1 MSMWRTFLR
10 AGMIC
15 FTAAMLNLA
24 MHSGAVAAPQGGGK
38 GQASETLDED
48 QNAKQQAERERQA
61 EAREAEQERAE
72 RMQELYDQ
80 GREALDEDQFREA
93 ERSFTEL
100 VKLNGPQTDAA
111 LYWTA
116 YAQNREGKK
125 EAAIGTIGELKKR
138 YPQSRWKKD
147 GEALEIEVRSTTGSK
162 ANPEAQNDE
171 DLKLLAL
178 QGLMN
183 SNPDKAI
190 PLVEGI
196 LNGAGSPR
204 VKSKALFVLA
214 QNGSPQA
221 EQVLGKIA
229 RGQSN
234 PDLQRKALSYLA
246 TFGGKGAGKILAEV
260 YTSSSDPEVK
270 RAVIRSYIISGD
282 REQLA
287 ALAKNEPNPE
297 LRKEAI
303 RNLGITGGQAELQ
316 SMYAKE
322 TDRGVKEEILNAY
335 FIGGDAKGLI
345 AVARTE
351 KDPELKKK
359 AVEKLSLMGSKEA
372 NEYLMELLQK

>member
-1 MSMWRTFLR
+1 MSIGRIIGRRGVTCFI
-10 AGMIC
+10 AG
-15 FTAAMLNLA
+15 MLNLLTL
-24 MHSGAVAAPQGGGK
+24 SGAIAAPQSGAK
-38 GQASETLDED
+38 GQASETADANQDE
-48 QNAKQQAERERQA
+48 KQQAERDRRAQ
-61 EAREAEQERAE
+61 AREAEQERME
-72 RMQELYDQ
+72 RMHELYDE
-80 GREALDEDQFREA
+80 GREALDQDEFQEA

-125 EAAIGTIGELKKR
+125 EAALGTIAELKKR

-147 GEALEIEVRSTTGSK
+147 GEALEIEVRSSTGAK

-183 SNPDKAI
+183 SNPEKAI

-221 EQVLGKIA
+221 EEVLGKIA

-234 PDLQRKALSYLA
+234 PEMQRKAVSYLA

-260 YTSSSDPEVK
+260 YTSSNDPEVK

-282 REQLA
+282 REQLLT
-287 ALAKNEPNPE
+287 LAKSEPNPD

-303 RNLGITGGQAELQ
+303 RNLGITGGQTELQ
-316 SMYAKE
+316 ALYAKE
-322 TDRGVKEEILNAY
+322 SDRAVKEEILNAY

-372 NEYLMELLQK
+372 NEYLMELLEK

>member
-1 MSMWRTFLR
+1 MSMRRTFVR
-10 AGMIC
+10 TGMIC
-15 FTAAMLNLA
+15 FTAVMLSLA
-24 MHSGAVAAPQGGGK
+24 MRLGAVAAPQGGRK
-38 GQASETLDED
+38 GQALETLDENQD
-48 QNAKQQAERERQA
+48 EKQQAERERQA
-61 EAREAEQERAE
+61 QAREAEQDRME

-80 GREALDEDQFREA
+80 GREALDQDQFREA

-125 EAAIGTIGELKKR
+125 EAAIGTIAELKKR

-183 SNPDKAI
+183 SSPEKAI

-214 QNGSPQA
+214 QNGSPEA

-287 ALAKNEPNPE
+287 TLAKNEPNPE

-303 RNLGITGGQAELQ
+303 RNLGVIGGQTELQ
-316 SMYAKE
+316 SMYTKE

-345 AVARTE
+345 AVARNE
-351 KDPELKKK
+351 KDPDLKKK

>member
-1 MSMWRTFLR
+1 MSMGGILGR
-10 AGMIC
+10 AGIIC
-15 FTAAMLNLA
+15 FAAAMLNLA
-24 MHSGAVAAPQGGGK
+24 MCSGAIAPQTGAK
-38 GQASETLDED
+38 GLALKTLDED
-48 QNAKQQAERERQA
+48 QDEKQQVERGRQA
-61 EAREAEQERAE
+61 QAAEQERMD
-72 RMQELYDQ
+72 RMQELYDE
-80 GREALDEDQFREA
+80 GREALDQDEFREA

-125 EAAIGTIGELKKR
+125 EAALGTIAELKKR

-147 GEALEIEVRSTTGSK
+147 GEALEIEVRSSTGAK

-183 SNPDKAI
+183 HNPEKAI
-190 PLVEGI
+190 PLVQGV

-204 VKSKALFVLA
+204 VKSQALFVLA
-214 QNGSPQA
+214 QNGSPPA
-221 EQVLGKIA
+221 EEVLGKIA

-246 TFGGKGAGKILAEV
+246 MFGGKRAGKILAEV
-260 YTSSSDPEVK
+260 YTSSNDPEVK

-303 RNLGITGGQAELQ
+303 RNLGVTGGQAELQ
-316 SMYAKE
+316 SMYPKE
-322 TDRGVKEEILNAY
+322 TDRAVKEEILNAY

-345 AVARTE
+345 RVAKTE

>member
-1 MSMWRTFLR
+1 MSMGR
-10 AGMIC
+10 AFVRARLTC
-15 FTAAMLNLA
+15 FTVAMLNLA
-24 MHSGAVAAPQGGGK
+24 MHSGAVAAPESGGK
-38 GQASETLDED
+38 GQTSETLDENQD
-48 QNAKQQAERERQA
+48 AKQQAERDRQA
-61 EAREAEQERAE
+61 QAREAEQDRTE

-80 GREALDEDQFREA
+80 GREALDQDQFREA

-125 EAAIGTIGELKKR
+125 EAAIGTIAELKKR

-183 SNPDKAI
+183 SSPEKAI
-190 PLVEGI
+190 PLVQGI

-204 VKSKALFVLA
+204 VKSQALFVLA

-221 EQVLGKIA
+221 EEVLGKIA

-260 YTSSSDPEVK
+260 YASSSDPEVK

-287 ALAKNEPNPE
+287 ALAKNESNPD

-303 RNLGITGGQAELQ
+303 RNLGVIGGQAELQ
-316 SMYAKE
+316 PIYAKE

-345 AVARTE
+345 AVARNE

>member
-1 MSMWRTFLR
+1 MSMGRSLVR
-10 AGMIC
+10 AGLIC
-15 FTAAMLNLA
+15 FTAVMLNLA
-24 MHSGAVAAPQGGGK
+24 IFSGTVAAFQNGGK
-38 GQASETLDED
+38 GQVPETLDENQD
-48 QNAKQQAERERQA
+48 EKQQAERERQA
-61 EAREAEQERAE
+61 EAKEAQQERIE

-93 ERSFTEL
+93 ERSFSEL

-125 EAAIGTIGELKKR
+125 EAAIGTIAELKKR

-183 SNPDKAI
+183 SSPEKAI

-196 LNGAGSPR
+196 LNGSGSPR

>member
-1 MSMWRTFLR
+1 MSLDRTLWR
-10 AGMIC
+10 AGIVC
-15 FTAAMLNLA
+15 FAAMLLILGSGTGALA
-24 MHSGAVAAPQGGGK
+24 AQQGAVTNQPAEA
-38 GQASETLDED
+38 LDEG
-48 QNAKQQAERERQA
+48 QGEKQQAERDRQE
-61 EAREAEQERAE
+61 EAREAEKERAE
-72 RMQELYDQ
+72 RMQELYDE
-80 GREALDEDQFREA
+80 GREALDEDEFRQA

-111 LYWTA
+111 LYWMA

-125 EAAIGTIGELKKR
+125 EAALGTIAELKKR

-147 GEALEIEVRSTTGSK
+147 GEALEIEVRSATGAKS
-162 ANPEAQNDE
+162 NPEAQNDE
-171 DLKLLAL
+171 ELKLLAL

-183 SNPDKAI
+183 SSPDKAI

-196 LNGAGSPR
+196 LNGNGSPR

-221 EQVLGKIA
+221 EEVLGKIA

-234 PDLQRKALSYLA
+234 PDLQRKAVSYLA
-246 TFGGKGAGKILAEV
+246 MFGGKRSGKILAEV
-260 YTSSSDPEVK
+260 YTSSNDPEIK

-287 ALAKNEPNPE
+287 ALATSEPNQE

-303 RNLGITGGQAELQ
+303 RNLGVIGGQAELQ
-316 SMYAKE
+316 PMYAKE
-322 TDRGVKEEILNAY
+322 ADRGVKEEILNAY
-335 FIGGDAKGLI
+335 FIGGDSKGLI
-345 AVARTE
+345 AVARAE

-359 AVEKLSLMGSKEA
+359 AVEKLALLGSKEA

>member
-1 MSMWRTFLR
+1 MSMGRTFGR
-10 AGMIC
+10 AGIIC
-15 FTAAMLNLA
+15 FMAAMLNLA
-24 MHSGAVAAPQGGGK
+24 IFSSAAARQIGGK
-38 GQASETLDED
+38 GQASETLDENQD
-48 QNAKQQAERERQA
+48 EKQQAERERREQ
-61 EAREAEQERAE
+61 AREAEQERAE
-72 RMQELYDQ
+72 RMQELYDE
-80 GREALDEDQFREA
+80 GREALDQDEFREA

-125 EAAIGTIGELKKR
+125 EAALGTITELKKR

-183 SNPDKAI
+183 SNPEKAI

-196 LNGAGSPR
+196 LNGSGSPR

-221 EQVLGKIA
+221 EDVLGKIA

-234 PDLQRKALSYLA
+234 PDLQRKAISYLA
-246 TFGGKGAGKILAEV
+246 TFGGKGAGKVLAEV

-287 ALAKNEPNPE
+287 NLANSEPNPE

-303 RNLGITGGQAELQ
+303 RNLGVIGGQATLQ
-316 SMYAKE
+316 ALYSKE
-322 TDRGVKEEILNAY
+322 TDRSVKEEILNAY
-335 FIGGDAKGLI
+335 FIGGDAKDLI
-345 AVARTE
+345 AAARVE

>member
-1 MSMWRTFLR
+1 MSMGRIFVR

-15 FTAAMLNLA
+15 FTAATLNFAML
-24 MHSGAVAAPQGGGK
+24 SGVVGAPQSGGK
-38 GQASETLDED
+38 GQASETLDENQD
-48 QNAKQQAERERQA
+48 EKQQAERERREQ
-61 EAREAEQERAE
+61 AREAEQERAE
-72 RMQELYDQ
+72 RMQELYDE

-125 EAAIGTIGELKKR
+125 EAAITTIAELKKR

-147 GEALEIEVRSTTGSK
+147 GEALEIEVRSTTGAK

-183 SNPDKAI
+183 SSPEKGI

-196 LNGAGSPR
+196 LNGTGSPR

-221 EQVLGKIA
+221 EAVLGKIA
-229 RGQSN
+229 RGQNN

-246 TFGGKGAGKILAEV
+246 MFGGKQAGKILAEV

-287 ALAKNEPNPE
+287 ALAKGESNPE

-303 RNLGITGGQAELQ
+303 RNLGVTGGQAELQ
-316 SMYAKE
+316 PLYAKE

-345 AVARTE
+345 AVARAE

-372 NEYLMELLQK
+372 NEYLMELIQK

>member
-1 MSMWRTFLR
+1 MSLKRAFVR

-15 FTAAMLNLA
+15 FTAMMLHLA
-24 MHSGAVAAPQGGGK
+24 ICSSAAAAPQSRGK
-38 GQASETLDED
+38 GQASDTLDENQD
-48 QNAKQQAERERQA
+48 EKQQAERDRQA
-61 EAREAEQERAE
+61 QAREAEQERTE
-72 RMQELYDQ
+72 HMQELYDE
-80 GREALDEDQFREA
+80 GREALDQDEFRAA
-93 ERSFTEL
+93 ERSFSEL

-125 EAAIGTIGELKKR
+125 EAAIGTIAELKKR

-162 ANPEAQNDE
+162 SNPEAQNDE

-183 SNPDKAI
+183 SSPEKGI

-196 LNGAGSPR
+196 LNGGGSPR

-221 EQVLGKIA
+221 EEVLGKIA

-234 PDLQRKALSYLA
+234 PDLQRKAISYLA
-246 TFGGKGAGKILAEV
+246 MFGGKGAGKILAEV
-260 YTSSSDPEVK
+260 YTGSDPEVK
-270 RAVIRSYIISGD
+270 RAVIRSYIVSGD

-303 RNLGITGGQAELQ
+303 RNLGVTGGQAELQ
-316 SMYAKE
+316 AMYPKE
-322 TDRGVKEEILNAY
+322 MDRGVKEEILNAY

-345 AVARTE
+345 GVARSE
-351 KDPELKKK
+351 KDPELRKK

>member
-1 MSMWRTFLR
+1 MSMGRSLVR
-10 AGMIC
+10 AGLFC
-15 FTAAMLNLA
+15 FTAVMLNLA
-24 MHSGAVAAPQGGGK
+24 IHSGTVAASQNGTK
-38 GQASETLDED
+38 GQVPETLDENQD
-48 QNAKQQAERERQA
+48 EKQQAERERQA
-61 EAREAEQERAE
+61 EAKEAQQERIE

-93 ERSFTEL
+93 ERSFSEL

-125 EAAIGTIGELKKR
+125 EAAIGTIAELKKR

-183 SNPDKAI
+183 SSPEKAI

-196 LNGAGSPR
+196 LNGSGSPR

-287 ALAKNEPNPE
+287 ALAKSEPNPE

>member
-1 MSMWRTFLR
+1 MGRTFVH
-10 AGMIC
+10 AGIIC
-15 FTAAMLNLA
+15 FAAALLNLA
-24 MHSGAVAAPQGGGK
+24 SHSGALAAQGGGK
-38 GQASETLDED
+38 GQASEALDEN
-48 QNAKQQAERERQA
+48 QAEKQQAERERLEQA
-61 EAREAEQERAE
+61 RDAEQERAD
-72 RMQELYDQ
+72 RMQELYDE
-80 GREALDEDQFREA
+80 GREALDEDEFRQA

-125 EAAIGTIGELKKR
+125 EAAIATIADLKKR

-147 GEALEIEVRSTTGSK
+147 GEALEIEMRSTTGSK

-183 SNPDKAI
+183 SSPEKAI

-196 LNGAGSPR
+196 LNGTGTPR

-214 QNGSPQA
+214 QNGSPEA

-234 PDLQRKALSYLA
+234 PDLQRKAVTYLA
-246 TFGGKGAGKILAEV
+246 TFGGRGAGKILAEV
-260 YTSSSDPEVK
+260 YMSSSDPEVK

-282 REQLA
+282 REHLA
-287 ALAKNEPNPE
+287 TLAKSEPNPE

-303 RNLGITGGQAELQ
+303 RNLGIIGGHSDLQA
-316 SMYAKE
+316 MYGKE

-335 FIGGDAKGLI
+335 FIGGDAKDLI
-345 AVARTE
+345 AAARGE
-351 KDPELKKK
+351 KDAELKKK

-372 NEYLMELLQK
+372 NDYLMELLQK

>member
-1 MSMWRTFLR
+1 MSMGRTFVR
-10 AGMIC
+10 AGIIC
-15 FTAAMLNLA
+15 FTAALLNLA
-24 MHSGAVAAPQGGGK
+24 IGSRAMAAQQGGSK
-38 GQASETLDED
+38 GQSAEAADEN
-48 QNAKQQAERERQA
+48 QGEKQQAERERQA
-61 EAREAEQERAE
+61 QAKEAEQERME
-72 RMQELYDQ
+72 RMQELYDE
-80 GREALDEDQFREA
+80 GREALDQDEFREA

-183 SNPDKAI
+183 NNPEKAI

-221 EQVLGKIA
+221 EEVLGKIA

-234 PDLQRKALSYLA
+234 PDLQRKAVSYLA
-246 TFGGKGAGKILAEV
+246 MFGGKGAGKILAEV
-260 YTSSSDPEVK
+260 YTASNDPEVK

-303 RNLGITGGQAELQ
+303 RNLGVTGGQAELQ
-316 SMYAKE
+316 AMYPKE

-345 AVARTE
+345 AVAKTE

>member
-1 MSMWRTFLR
+1 MSMGRVFWR

-24 MHSGAVAAPQGGGK
+24 ICSGTIAAQAGGK
-38 GQASETLDED
+38 GQASETLDENQD
-48 QNAKQQAERERQA
+48 EKQQAERERQA
-61 EAREAEQERAE
+61 QVREAEQERAE
-72 RMQELYDQ
+72 RMQELYDE
-80 GREALDEDQFREA
+80 GREALDQDEFREA

-125 EAAIGTIGELKKR
+125 EAAIGTIAELKKR
-138 YPQSRWKKD
+138 YPQSRWRKD
-147 GEALEIEVRSTTGSK
+147 GEALEIEVRSSTGAK
-162 ANPEAQNDE
+162 ANPEMQNDE

-183 SNPDKAI
+183 SSPEKAI

-221 EQVLGKIA
+221 EDVLGRIA

-246 TFGGKGAGKILAEV
+246 MFGGKRAGKILAEV
-260 YTSSSDPEVK
+260 YTTSNDPEVK
-270 RAVIRSYIISGD
+270 RAVIRSYIVSGD

-303 RNLGITGGQAELQ
+303 RNLGVLGGQSELQ
-316 SMYAKE
+316 SMYSKE

-345 AVARTE
+345 AAARSE

>member
-1 MSMWRTFLR
+1 MSMGRIFVR
-10 AGMIC
+10 AGLIC
-15 FTAAMLNLA
+15 FTAAMLNLVIC
-24 MHSGAVAAPQGGGK
+24 SGALAAQSGGK
-38 GQASETLDED
+38 GQASESLDGNQDE
-48 QNAKQQAERERQA
+48 KQQAERERQA
-61 EAREAEQERAE
+61 QAREADQERME
-72 RMQELYDQ
+72 RMQELYDE

-125 EAAIGTIGELKKR
+125 EAAIGTIAELKKR

-221 EQVLGKIA
+221 EAVLGKIA

-246 TFGGKGAGKILAEV
+246 TFGGKGAGRILAEV
-260 YTSSSDPEVK
+260 YTSSNDPEVK

-287 ALAKNEPNPE
+287 TLARSEPNPE

-303 RNLGITGGQAELQ
+303 RNLGVIGGQAELQ

-351 KDPELKKK
+351 KDLELRKK

>member
-1 MSMWRTFLR
+1 MSIGR
-10 AGMIC
+10 MIGRRGVIS
-15 FTAAMLNLA
+15 FIAVMLNLLTL
-24 MHSGAVAAPQGGGK
+24 SGAIAVPQSGGK
-38 GQASETLDED
+38 GQASETADENQD
-48 QNAKQQAERERQA
+48 EKQQAERDRRAQP
-61 EAREAEQERAE
+61 REAEQERTE
-72 RMQELYDQ
+72 RMQELYDE
-80 GREALDEDQFREA
+80 GREALDQDQFREA

-125 EAAIGTIGELKKR
+125 EAALGTIAELKKR

-147 GEALEIEVRSTTGSK
+147 GEALEIEVRSSTGAK

-183 SNPDKAI
+183 SNPEKAI

-221 EQVLGKIA
+221 EEVLGKIA

-234 PDLQRKALSYLA
+234 PEMQRKAVSYLA

-260 YTSSSDPEVK
+260 YRSSNDPEVK

-282 REQLA
+282 REQLLT
-287 ALAKNEPNPE
+287 LAKNEPNPD

-316 SMYAKE
+316 ALYAKE
-322 TDRGVKEEILNAY
+322 SDRAVKEEILNAY
-335 FIGGDAKGLI
+335 FIGGDAKSLI

-372 NEYLMELLQK
+372 NEYLMELLEK

>member
-260 YTSSSDPEVK
+260 YASSSDPEVK

-287 ALAKNEPNPE
+287 ALAKSEPNPE

-316 SMYAKE
+316 SIYAKE

>member
-1 MSMWRTFLR
+1 MSLRRAFVR

-15 FTAAMLNLA
+15 FTAVMLNQA
-24 MHSGAVAAPQGGGK
+24 ICSSASAQQSGGE
-38 GQASETLDED
+38 GQASETLDENQD
-48 QNAKQQAERERQA
+48 EKQQTERERRDQ
-61 EAREAEQERAE
+61 AREAEQERAE
-72 RMQELYDQ
+72 RMQELYDE
-80 GREALDEDQFREA
+80 GREALDQDEFRDA
-93 ERSFTEL
+93 ERSFSEL
-100 VKLNGPQTDAA
+100 VKLSGPQTDAA

-125 EAAIGTIGELKKR
+125 EAALGTIAELKKR

-183 SNPDKAI
+183 SSPEKGI

-196 LNGAGSPR
+196 LNGGGSPR

-221 EQVLGKIA
+221 EEVLGKIA

-234 PDLQRKALSYLA
+234 PDLQRKAISYLA
-246 TFGGKGAGKILAEV
+246 MFGGKGAGKILAEV
-260 YTSSSDPEVK
+260 YTSSNDPEVK
-270 RAVIRSYIISGD
+270 RAVIRSYIVSGD

-303 RNLGITGGQAELQ
+303 RNLGVTGGQAEIQ
-316 SMYAKE
+316 AMYPKE

>member
-1 MSMWRTFLR
+1 MSMETSLVR
-10 AGMIC
+10 AGRIC
-15 FTAAMLNLA
+15 ITAAMLNLA
-24 MHSGAVAAPQGGGK
+24 MYSGAIAAPQNGGK
-38 GQASETLDED
+38 GQASETLDENQD
-48 QNAKQQAERERQA
+48 AKQQAERERQA
-61 EAREAEQERAE
+61 EAREAEQERVE

-93 ERSFTEL
+93 ERSFSEL

-125 EAAIGTIGELKKR
+125 EAAIGTIAELKKR

-183 SNPDKAI
+183 NNPDKAI

-196 LNGAGSPR
+196 LNGTGSPR

-260 YTSSSDPEVK
+260 YTSSNDPEVK

-316 SMYAKE
+316 SIYAKE

>member
-1 MSMWRTFLR
+1 MSMGGILGR
-10 AGMIC
+10 AGIIC
-15 FTAAMLNLA
+15 FAAAMLNLA
-24 MHSGAVAAPQGGGK
+24 ICSGAIAAQTGGK
-38 GQASETLDED
+38 GLASKTLDED
-48 QNAKQQAERERQA
+48 QDEKQQVERGRQA
-61 EAREAEQERAE
+61 QAAEQERMD
-72 RMQELYDQ
+72 RMQELYDE
-80 GREALDEDQFREA
+80 GREALDQDEFQEA

-125 EAAIGTIGELKKR
+125 EAALGTIAELKKR

-147 GEALEIEVRSTTGSK
+147 GEALEIEVRSSTGAK

-183 SNPDKAI
+183 NNPEKAI
-190 PLVEGI
+190 PLVQGV

-204 VKSKALFVLA
+204 VKSQALFVLA

-221 EQVLGKIA
+221 EEVLGKIA

-246 TFGGKGAGKILAEV
+246 MFGGKRAGKILAEV
-260 YTSSSDPEVK
+260 YTSSNDPEVK

-303 RNLGITGGQAELQ
+303 RNLGVTGGQAELQ
-316 SMYAKE
+316 SMYPKE
-322 TDRGVKEEILNAY
+322 TDRAVKEEILNAY

-345 AVARTE
+345 RVAKTE

>member
-1 MSMWRTFLR
+1 MSMGRTFGR
-10 AGMIC
+10 AGMVC

-24 MHSGAVAAPQGGGK
+24 ICSGTIAAQTGGK
-38 GQASETLDED
+38 GQASETLDENRD
-48 QNAKQQAERERQA
+48 EKQRAERDRQA
-61 EAREAEQERAE
+61 QVREAEQERAE
-72 RMQELYDQ
+72 RMQELYDE
-80 GREALDEDQFREA
+80 GREALDQDEFREA

-125 EAAIGTIGELKKR
+125 EAAIGTIAELKKR

-147 GEALEIEVRSTTGSK
+147 GEALEMEVRSSTGAK
-162 ANPEAQNDE
+162 ANPEMQNDE

-183 SNPDKAI
+183 SSPEKAI

-221 EQVLGKIA
+221 EDVLGKIA

-246 TFGGKGAGKILAEV
+246 MFGGKRAGKILAEV
-260 YTSSSDPEVK
+260 YTTSNDPEVK
-270 RAVIRSYIISGD
+270 RAVIRSYIVSGD

-303 RNLGITGGQAELQ
+303 RNLGVLGGQSELQ
-316 SMYAKE
+316 SMYSKE

-345 AVARTE
+345 AAARSE
-351 KDPELKKK
+351 KDPGLKKK

>member
-1 MSMWRTFLR
+1 MSMGRTFVR

-15 FTAAMLNLA
+15 FTAAILNLA
-24 MHSGAVAAPQGGGK
+24 IGSGAMAARQGGGK
-38 GQASETLDED
+38 GQPAEALDENQD
-48 QNAKQQAERERQA
+48 EKQQAERERQA
-61 EAREAEQERAE
+61 QAREAEQERAE
-72 RMQELYDQ
+72 RMQELYDE
-80 GREALDEDQFREA
+80 GREALDQDEFREA

-125 EAAIGTIGELKKR
+125 EAALGTIAELKKR

-147 GEALEIEVRSTTGSK
+147 GEALEIEVRSSTGAK
-162 ANPEAQNDE
+162 TNPEAQNDE

-183 SNPDKAI
+183 RSPEKAI

-196 LNGAGSPR
+196 LNGGGSPR

-221 EQVLGKIA
+221 EEVLGKIA

-234 PDLQRKALSYLA
+234 PDLQRKAVSYLA
-246 TFGGKGAGKILAEV
+246 MFGGKGAGKVLAEV
-260 YTSSSDPEVK
+260 YTTSNDAELK

-287 ALAKNEPNPE
+287 KLANSEPNPE

-303 RNLGITGGQAELQ
+303 RNLGVIGGQATLQ
-316 SMYAKE
+316 ALYSKE
-322 TDRGVKEEILNAY
+322 TDRSVKEEILNAY
-335 FIGGDAKGLI
+335 FIGGDAKDLI
-345 AVARTE
+345 AAARTE

>member
-1 MSMWRTFLR
+1 MSMGRTFGR
-10 AGMIC
+10 AGIIC
-15 FTAAMLNLA
+15 FMAAMLNLA
-24 MHSGAVAAPQGGGK
+24 THSNVMAAQQGGSK
-38 GQASETLDED
+38 GQPAEALDENQD
-48 QNAKQQAERERQA
+48 EKRQAEHERQA
-61 EAREAEQERAE
+61 EAREAEQERAD
-72 RMQELYDQ
+72 RMQELYDE
-80 GREALDEDQFREA
+80 GREALDQDQFREA

-125 EAAIGTIGELKKR
+125 EAALGTITELKKR

-162 ANPEAQNDE
+162 ANPDAQNDE

-183 SNPDKAI
+183 SSPEKAI

-196 LNGAGSPR
+196 LNGGGSPR

-221 EQVLGKIA
+221 EEVLGKIA

-234 PDLQRKALSYLA
+234 PELQRKAISYLA
-246 TFGGKGAGKILAEV
+246 TFGGKGAGKVLAEV

-287 ALAKNEPNPE
+287 ALAKSEPNVD

-303 RNLGITGGQAELQ
+303 RNLGVTGGQSELQ

-345 AVARTE
+345 AAARTE

>member
-1 MSMWRTFLR
+1 MSMGRTFVR
-10 AGMIC
+10 AGIIC

-24 MHSGAVAAPQGGGK
+24 THSGVMAAQGGGK
-38 GQASETLDED
+38 GQGSETAKED
-48 QNAKQQAERERQA
+48 QAVKEQAEHERQA
-61 EAREAEQERAE
+61 QARDVEQERAE
-72 RMQELYDQ
+72 RMQELYDE
-80 GREALDEDQFREA
+80 GREALDQDGFREA

-111 LYWTA
+111 LYWMA

-125 EAAIGTIGELKKR
+125 EAALGTITELKKR

-147 GEALEIEVRSTTGSK
+147 GEALEIEVRSSTGAK

-183 SNPDKAI
+183 SNPEKAI

-196 LNGAGSPR
+196 LNGSGSPR

-221 EQVLGKIA
+221 EEVLGKIA

-234 PDLQRKALSYLA
+234 PDLQRKAISYLA
-246 TFGGKGAGKILAEV
+246 TFGGKGAGKVLAEV

-270 RAVIRSYIISGD
+270 RAVIRSYIITGD

-287 ALAKNEPNPE
+287 KLANSEPNPE

-303 RNLGITGGQAELQ
+303 RNLGVIGGQATLQ
-316 SMYAKE
+316 ALYSKE
-322 TDRGVKEEILNAY
+322 TDRSVKEEILNAY
-335 FIGGDAKGLI
+335 FIGGDAKDLI
-345 AVARTE
+345 AAARME
-351 KDPELKKK
+351 KDPELKKM

>member
-1 MSMWRTFLR
+1 MSMGRIIGH
-10 AGMIC
+10 AGMI
-15 FTAAMLNLA
+15 FFAAAMVNLA
-24 MHSGAVAAPQGGGK
+24 ICSGAMAAQNGGK
-38 GQASETLDED
+38 GQASETFDEN
-48 QNAKQQAERERQA
+48 QEEKQQAERERQEQA
-61 EAREAEQERAE
+61 KEAEQERLE
-72 RMQELYDQ
+72 RMQELYDE

-100 VKLNGPQTDAA
+100 VKMNGPQTDAA

-125 EAAIGTIGELKKR
+125 EAALGTITDLKKR
-138 YPQSRWKKD
+138 FPQSRWKKD
-147 GEALEIEVRSTTGSK
+147 GEALEIEVRSSTGGK

-183 SNPDKAI
+183 SNPERAI

-214 QNGSPQA
+214 QNGSAQS
-221 EQVLGKIA
+221 EEVLGKIA

-234 PDLQRKALSYLA
+234 PDLQRKAVSYLA
-246 TFGGKGAGKILAEV
+246 MFGGKRAGKLLAEV
-260 YTSSSDPEVK
+260 YTTSKDPEVK

-287 ALAKNEPNPE
+287 TLAKNEPNPE

-303 RNLGITGGQAELQ
+303 RNLGITGGQSELQ
-316 SMYAKE
+316 SMYSKE

-335 FIGGDAKGLI
+335 FIGGDAKDLI
-345 AVARTE
+345 AAARME

-372 NEYLMELLQK
+372 NEYLIELLQK

>member
-1 MSMWRTFLR
+1 MSMRRTFLR
-10 AGMIC
+10 RGMIG
-15 FTAAMLNLA
+15 FTAVMLGLG
-24 MHSGAVAAPQGGGK
+24 MRSGAVAEPQAGGK
-38 GQASETLDED
+38 GQASETLDEN
-48 QNAKQQAERERQA
+48 QEEQQQAERERQA
-61 EAREAEQERAE
+61 QAREAEQERMD
-72 RMQELYDQ
+72 RIQELYDQ
-80 GREALDEDQFREA
+80 GREALDEDQFQQA
-93 ERSFTEL
+93 ERSFSEL

-116 YAQNREGKK
+116 YAQNREGKR
-125 EAAIGTIGELKKR
+125 EAAIATIAELKKR

-162 ANPEAQNDE
+162 SNPEAQNDE

-178 QGLMN
+178 EGLVN
-183 SNPDKAI
+183 SSPEKAI
-190 PLVEGI
+190 PLLEGI
-196 LNGAGSPR
+196 LNGTGSPR

-246 TFGGKGAGKILAEV
+246 TFGGQGAGKILAEV
-260 YTSSSDPEVK
+260 YTGSSDPEVK

-282 REQLA
+282 RDQLL
-287 ALAKNEPNPE
+287 ALAKSEPNPE
-297 LRKEAI
+297 LRREAI
-303 RNLGITGGQAELQ
+303 RNLGVIGGQAELESLYQ
-316 SMYAKE
+316 KE
-322 TDRGVKEEILNAY
+322 TDRGVREEILNAY

-372 NEYLMELLQK
+372 NEYLMELLEK

>member
-1 MSMWRTFLR
+1 MSLDRTLWR
-10 AGMIC
+10 AGIVC
-15 FTAAMLNLA
+15 FVAMLLNLGID
-24 MHSGAVAAPQGGGK
+24 SGVLAAQQVAVPSQQTEK
-38 GQASETLDED
+38 LEED
-48 QNAKQQAERERQA
+48 QGEKQQAERDRQG
-61 EAREAEQERAE
+61 EAREAEKERTE
-72 RMQELYDQ
+72 RMQELYDE
-80 GREALDEDQFREA
+80 GREALDEDEFRQA

-111 LYWTA
+111 LYWMA

-125 EAAIGTIGELKKR
+125 EAALGTIGELKKR

-147 GEALEIEVRSTTGSK
+147 GEALEIEVRSATGAKS
-162 ANPEAQNDE
+162 NPEAQNDE
-171 DLKLLAL
+171 ELKLLAL

-190 PLVEGI
+190 PLVEGV
-196 LNGAGSPR
+196 LNGNGSPR

-214 QNGSPQA
+214 QNGSAQS
-221 EQVLGKIA
+221 EEVLGKIA
-229 RGQSN
+229 RGQN
-234 PDLQRKALSYLA
+234 HPDLQRKAVSYLA
-246 TFGGKGAGKILAEV
+246 MFGGKRSGKILGEV
-260 YTSSSDPEVK
+260 YTSSSDPEIK

-287 ALAKNEPNPE
+287 ALAKSEPNQE

-303 RNLGITGGQAELQ
+303 RNLGVIGGQAELQ

-335 FIGGDAKGLI
+335 FIGGDSKGLI
-345 AVARTE
+345 AVAKAE

-359 AVEKLSLMGSKEA
+359 AVEKLSLLGSKEA
-372 NEYLMELLQK
+372 DEYLMELLQK

>member
-1 MSMWRTFLR
+1 MSIGRIIGRR
-10 AGMIC
+10 AVTC
-15 FTAAMLNLA
+15 FIAGMLNLLTL
-24 MHSGAVAAPQGGGK
+24 SGAIAAPQSGGK
-38 GQASETLDED
+38 GQASETVDENQD
-48 QNAKQQAERERQA
+48 EKQQAERDRRAQ
-61 EAREAEQERAE
+61 AREAEQERME
-72 RMQELYDQ
+72 RMQELYDE
-80 GREALDEDQFREA
+80 GREALDQDEFREA

-125 EAAIGTIGELKKR
+125 EAALGTIAELKKR

-147 GEALEIEVRSTTGSK
+147 GEALEIEVRSSTGAK

-183 SNPDKAI
+183 SNPEKAI

-221 EQVLGKIA
+221 EEVLGKIA
-229 RGQSN
+229 RGQTN
-234 PDLQRKALSYLA
+234 PEMQRKAVSYLA

-260 YTSSSDPEVK
+260 YTSSNDPEVK

-282 REQLA
+282 REQLLT
-287 ALAKNEPNPE
+287 LAKSEPNPD

-316 SMYAKE
+316 ALYAKE
-322 TDRGVKEEILNAY
+322 SDRAVKEEILNAY

-351 KDPELKKK
+351 KNPELKKK

-372 NEYLMELLQK
+372 NEYLMELLEK

>member
-1 MSMWRTFLR
+1 MNMKRAFVR

-15 FTAAMLNLA
+15 FTAMMLHLA
-24 MHSGAVAAPQGGGK
+24 ICSSAVAAPQNGGK
-38 GQASETLDED
+38 GPASETLDENQD
-48 QNAKQQAERERQA
+48 EKQQAERERQA
-61 EAREAEQERAE
+61 EAREAEQERME
-72 RMQELYDQ
+72 HMQELYDE
-80 GREALDEDQFREA
+80 GREALDQDEFRAA
-93 ERSFTEL
+93 EKSFSEL

-125 EAAIGTIGELKKR
+125 EAAIGTIAELKKR

-183 SNPDKAI
+183 SSPEKGI

-196 LNGAGSPR
+196 LNGGGSPR
-204 VKSKALFVLA
+204 VKLKALFVLA

-221 EQVLGKIA
+221 EEVLGKIA

-234 PDLQRKALSYLA
+234 PDLQRKAISYLA
-246 TFGGKGAGKILAEV
+246 MFGGKGAGKILAEV

-270 RAVIRSYIISGD
+270 RAVIRSYIVSGD

-287 ALAKNEPNPE
+287 ALAKNEANPE

-303 RNLGITGGQAELQ
+303 RNLGVTGGQAELQ
-316 SMYAKE
+316 AMYPKE

-372 NEYLMELLQK
+372 NDYLMELLQK